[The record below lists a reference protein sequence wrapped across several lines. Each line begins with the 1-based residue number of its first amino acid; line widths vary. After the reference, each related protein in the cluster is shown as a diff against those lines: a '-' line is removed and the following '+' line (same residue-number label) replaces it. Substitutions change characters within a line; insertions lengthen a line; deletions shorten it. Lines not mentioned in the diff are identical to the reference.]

1 MNTDAAST
9 SLARLRA
16 MVAARAVNEGR
27 TDAIWPGLRYYR
39 FSAPIRHDK
48 TQTLAPGIVVVLQG
62 RKSARLGASTLAYD
76 EMSCLVLG
84 AETRCDGTVVEA
96 SPGQPYLAI
105 HMDLPPDLLVKT
117 FIALADAAPSP
128 TSAPTPNYVAPVDER
143 VLDAFT
149 RLLPATDQAIDR
161 ATIAP
166 LIVEE
171 IIVRL
176 LRSEAAGAIR
186 DAATVKRS
194 AARIQKAVQLIQQ
207 HFRRPLD
214 IAELAGAVAM
224 SPSHF
229 AHTFRE
235 VAGLAPMHFLRNTR
249 LDEARVL
256 LLAGGRRPGEV
267 AAMTGFDS
275 AAHFTR
281 EFKRRYGAPPAQY
294 VRQLASQ
301 QPQSI

>member
-1 MNTDAAST
+1 
-9 SLARLRA
+9 
-16 MVAARAVNEGR
+16 MVAERAVDEGR

-39 FSAPIRHDK
+39 FSSPIRYDK

-62 RKSARLGASTLAYD
+62 RKSARLGASTFSYD

-105 HMDLPPDLLVKT
+105 HMDLPPELLVKT
-117 FIALADAAPSP
+117 FIALADTAP
-128 TSAPTPNYVAPVDER
+128 APNGGTVPNYVAPVDER

-149 RLLPATDQAIDR
+149 RLLPATDHAIDR

-166 LIVEE
+166 LVVEE
-171 IIVRL
+171 IVVRL
-176 LRSEAAGAIR
+176 LRSDAASAIR
-186 DAATVKRS
+186 DAAAIKRS

-207 HFRRPLD
+207 HFRRPLG
-214 IAELAGAVAM
+214 IAELADAAAM

-249 LDEARVL
+249 LDQARVL
-256 LLAGGRRPGEV
+256 LLAGGKRPGEV

-294 VRQLASQ
+294 ARQLASA

>member
-1 MNTDAAST
+1 
-9 SLARLRA
+9 

-39 FSAPIRHDK
+39 FSAPLRYDK

-62 RKSARLGASTLAYD
+62 RKSARLGASTFTYD

-84 AETRCDGTVVEA
+84 AETRCEGTVVEA
-96 SPGQPYLAI
+96 SPGRPYLAI
-105 HMDLPPDLLVKT
+105 HMDLPPDLLVKA
-117 FIALADAAPSP
+117 FIALADAAPPS
-128 TSAPTPNYVAPVDER
+128 SADVALNYVAPVDEH
-143 VLDAFT
+143 VLDAFA
-149 RLLPATDQAIDR
+149 RLLPATEQAIDR

-176 LRSEAAGAIR
+176 LRSDAAPAIR
-186 DAATVKRS
+186 DAAAIKRS
-194 AARIQKAVQLIQQ
+194 ATRIQQAMQLMQQ

-267 AAMTGFDS
+267 GALVGFES

-281 EFKRRYGAPPAQY
+281 EFKRRFGAPPAQY
-294 VRQLASQ
+294 ARQLAHQ
-301 QPQSI
+301 QPRSI

>member
-1 MNTDAAST
+1 MNTDAVST
-9 SLARLRA
+9 PLARLRG

-27 TDAIWPGLRYYR
+27 TDSIWPGLRYYR
-39 FSAPIRHDK
+39 FSTPLRYDK
-48 TQTLAPGIVVVLQG
+48 TQTLAPGVVIVLQG
-62 RKSARLGASTLAYD
+62 RKSARLGAITLAYD
-76 EMSCLVLG
+76 DMSCLVLG
-84 AETRCDGTVVEA
+84 AETRCEGTVVEA
-96 SPGQPYLAI
+96 SAGRPYLAI

-117 FIALADAAPSP
+117 FVALADAAP
-128 TSAPTPNYVAPVDER
+128 APDAQASPNYVAPVDER

-149 RLLPATDQAIDR
+149 RLLPATDHAIDR

-176 LRSEAAGAIR
+176 LRSVAASAIR
-186 DAATVKRS
+186 DAAAIKRS
-194 AARIQKAVQLIQQ
+194 AARIHQAMQLIQQ

-249 LDEARVL
+249 LDAARAL
-256 LLAGGRRPGEV
+256 LLAGGRRAGEV
-267 AAMTGFDS
+267 AALTGFDS

-294 VRQLASQ
+294 ARQLASS

>member
-1 MNTDAAST
+1 MSAGAAAT
-9 SLARLRA
+9 PLARLRD
-16 MVAARAVNEGR
+16 MVAARAQIDGR
-27 TDAIWPGLRYYR
+27 TDSAWPGLRYYR
-39 FSAPIRHDK
+39 FSSPVRYDK

-62 RKSARLGASTLAYD
+62 RKHARLGTSTLVYD
-76 EMSCLVLG
+76 DMSCLVLS

-96 SPGQPYLAI
+96 TPDQPYLAI

-117 FIALADAAPSP
+117 LITLADAAPPS
-128 TSAPTPNYVAPVDER
+128 TAQAAPNYVAPVDAR

-149 RLLPATDQAIDR
+149 RLLPALDHAIDR

-166 LIVEE
+166 LVVEE

-176 LRSEAAGAIR
+176 LRSEAASAIR
-186 DAATVKRS
+186 DAAAIKRS
-194 AARIQKAVQLIQQ
+194 AARIHQAMQLIQE
-207 HFRRPLD
+207 HFRRPLA
-214 IAELAGAVAM
+214 IAELASAVAM

-249 LDEARVL
+249 LDAARVL

-267 AAMTGFDS
+267 AALTGFDS

-294 VRQLASQ
+294 ASQLASS
-301 QPQSI
+301 QPQST

>member
-1 MNTDAAST
+1 MTST
-9 SLARLRA
+9 GSPLAHLRA
-16 MVAARAVNEGR
+16 MVARRAINEGR

-39 FSAPIRHDK
+39 FSNPIRYDK

-62 RKSARLGASTLAYD
+62 RKSARLGAHTFTYD

-84 AETRCDGTVVEA
+84 AETRCDGTVVDA

-117 FIALADAAPSP
+117 LVALADTAPAPNAQAA
-128 TSAPTPNYVAPVDER
+128 PNYVAPVDER

-149 RLLPATDQAIDR
+149 RLLPATDQAVDR

-176 LRSEAAGAIR
+176 LRSEAASAIR
-186 DAATVKRS
+186 DAAAIKRS
-194 AARIQKAVQLIQQ
+194 AARIHKAVQLIQE

-249 LDEARVL
+249 LDAARVL

-267 AAMTGFDS
+267 AALTGFDS

-294 VRQLASQ
+294 ARQLASQ
-301 QPQSI
+301 QEQSI

>member
-1 MNTDAAST
+1 VTTGAVSP
-9 SLARLRA
+9 LACLRG
-16 MVAARAVNEGR
+16 MVAERAVNEGR
-27 TDAIWPGLRYYR
+27 TDSIWPGLRYYR
-39 FSAPIRHDK
+39 FSGPIRYDK

-62 RKSARLGASTLAYD
+62 RKCARIGASTFIYD

-84 AETRCDGTVVEA
+84 AATRCDGTVVEA
-96 SPGQPYLAI
+96 SPSQPYLAI
-105 HMDLPPDLLVKT
+105 HMDLPPELLVKT
-117 FIALADAAPSP
+117 FIALADASP
-128 TSAPTPNYVAPVDER
+128 TQNGKAAPHYVAPVDPR

-149 RLLPATDQAIDR
+149 RLLPATDHAIDR

-176 LRSEAAGAIR
+176 LRSDAASAIR
-186 DAATVKRS
+186 DAAAIKRS
-194 AARIQKAVQLIQQ
+194 AVRIQKAVHLIQQ

-214 IAELAGAVAM
+214 IAELAGAAAM

-229 AHTFRE
+229 AHTFRD

-256 LLAGGRRPGEV
+256 LLAGGKRPGEV

-281 EFKRRYGAPPAQY
+281 EFKRRYGAAPAQY
-294 VRQLASQ
+294 ARQLASE
-301 QPQSI
+301 QPPPI